1 VKLGVALSANAQRY
15 PDRSAVVLGERTLT
29 FRELDKRSNA
39 LAHGWRAAG
48 LVPGDRVI
56 VYVGNSIELVE
67 LVVGV
72 WKAGGIAVPITT
84 WIVGQE
90 LGFMVNDCE
99 PFALVYGLDQQP
111 HVDEALRNAPG
122 TGTRTMLIDA
132 NGADTKEWSFE
143 WLFALGAGL
152 ADQAPDVPVG
162 VTDALIG
169 YTSGTTGSPKGAV
182 VTHANLISA
191 QHCMTTYFEMGLG
204 GTYLVSTPIAHR
216 VGMTRLVS
224 CCVIGATLVVMPQFN
239 PAQALEL
246 IDRHQVTV
254 LGTVPTV
261 CRLLLEEME
270 RSSSQFESVRFMAAT
285 GEAFPVEL
293 KHRLFA
299 RLPNLKL
306 LTLYGI
312 TEGGAPCVLRPDEQ
326 LLKPTSVGRP
336 VPGVEMKLIDSE
348 GGDVPQGGQGEIL
361 IRSGELGTFMVCRE
375 YFRRPQANAA
385 SFTDGWFHS
394 GDVGRFDDEQFLY
407 IVDRVKDMIIS
418 GGLNV
423 YSREVEQAIESFD
436 AVREV
441 AVVGRPDP
449 EFGESVVAF
458 VALRPE
464 RSLTE
469 DEIIARCR
477 ERLASYKKPKQ
488 VYFFD
493 SLPRNASGKVLKS
506 TLREQLTD

>member
-1 VKLGVALSANAQRY
+1 
-15 PDRSAVVLGERTLT
+15 
-29 FRELDKRSNA
+29 
-39 LAHGWRAAG
+39 
-48 LVPGDRVI
+48 
-56 VYVGNSIELVE
+56 
-67 LVVGV
+67 
-72 WKAGGIAVPITT
+72 
-84 WIVGQE
+84 
-90 LGFMVNDCE
+90 
-99 PFALVYGLDQQP
+99 
-111 HVDEALRNAPG
+111 
-122 TGTRTMLIDA
+122 
-132 NGADTKEWSFE
+132 
-143 WLFALGAGL
+143 
-152 ADQAPDVPVG
+152 
-162 VTDALIG
+162 
-169 YTSGTTGSPKGAV
+169 
-182 VTHANLISA
+182 
-191 QHCMTTYFEMGLG
+191 
-204 GTYLVSTPIAHR
+204 
-216 VGMTRLVS
+216 
-224 CCVIGATLVVMPQFN
+224 
-239 PAQALEL
+239 
-246 IDRHQVTV
+246 
-254 LGTVPTV
+254 
-261 CRLLLEEME
+261 
-270 RSSSQFESVRFMAAT
+270 
-285 GEAFPVEL
+285 
-293 KHRLFA
+293 
-299 RLPNLKL
+299 
-306 LTLYGI
+306 
-312 TEGGAPCVLRPDEQ
+312 
-326 LLKPTSVGRP
+326 
-336 VPGVEMKLIDSE
+336 
-348 GGDVPQGGQGEIL
+348 
-361 IRSGELGTFMVCRE
+361 MVCRE